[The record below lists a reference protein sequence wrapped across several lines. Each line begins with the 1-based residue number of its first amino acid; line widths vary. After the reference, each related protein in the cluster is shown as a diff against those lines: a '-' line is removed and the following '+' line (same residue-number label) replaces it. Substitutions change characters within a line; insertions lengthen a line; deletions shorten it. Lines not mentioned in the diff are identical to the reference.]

1 MEQQIITYQQ
11 IKHNPEITALM
22 ERGNDML
29 GVLGYTEHSKKHA
42 CKVASGA
49 GDILSALGHNKRVC
63 ELARIAG
70 YMHDIGNCVNRV
82 DHAHSGALLAF
93 QILRGLEMSPDE
105 VACVVSAIGQHDEKT
120 GTAVD
125 PISAAVI
132 LADKSDVRRNRVRNR
147 VKARFDKHDRVNYAA
162 IAADLNVRMEKKVI
176 QLEIEL
182 DEDICS
188 ILDYFEIFLQRMLMC
203 KRAAEVLGLKF
214 RMNANGH
221 KMC

>member
-1 MEQQIITYQQ
+1 
-11 IKHNPEITALM
+11 
-22 ERGNDML
+22 ML

-42 CKVASGA
+42 CKVARGA
-49 GDILSALGHNKRVC
+49 SDILKALGHDKRVC

-70 YMHDIGNCVNRV
+70 YMHDIGNCVNRA

-93 QILRGLEMSPDE
+93 QILRGLDMPPDE

-125 PISAAVI
+125 PVSAAVI

-147 VKARFDKHDRVNYAA
+147 IKATFDKHDRVNYAA
-162 IAADLNVRMEKKVI
+162 VSAALEVLPEKKTV
-176 QLEIEL
+176 QLDIEL